1 MFFFR
6 RVLNYFFR
14 PFNLLRRI
22 WRIKRVLFVDEPL
35 GPSDKLLQTALCG
48 QATPVGKTIIVISTS
63 TVERFT
69 FGRDPHQLSEWKRVP
84 YQKKTAIPAVFFSI
98 I

>member
-6 RVLNYFFR
+6 RVLNFIFR

-22 WRIKRVLFVDEPL
+22 WRIKRVLFVDEPI
-35 GPSDKLLQTALCG
+35 GPSDKLLQTALRD
-48 QATPVGKTIIVISTS
+48 QATPIGMTIVVISNS
-63 TVERFT
+63 TVELFS
-69 FGRDPHQLSEWKRVP
+69 FGRDPHHPNEWKRVP
-84 YQKKTAIPAVFFSI
+84 YHKKTAIPAAFFSI